1 MYIVSFFCA
10 ELLPPSLL
18 EAVEVGT
25 TSIVIRWTQD
35 EVVTGYIL
43 DITYNGPCTPNS
55 QTMFL
60 DGSLRSYTITG
71 LEEGSSYTI
80 ELSALN
86 GAGRSEGSRLEN
98 LFTTSTCKFSCFIVY
113 NYKIYVLNMYIQLY
127 LIIVVVQ
134 LLVPPQ
140 NPLDP
145 RTLTPL

>member
-1 MYIVSFFCA
+1 MP
-10 ELLPPSLL
+10 PPSSP
-18 EAVEVGT
+18 ENFRSVEVGT
-25 TSIVIRWTQD
+25 TSIELLWIQD

-86 GAGRSEGSRLEN
+86 GAGRSEGSRLQ
-98 LFTTSTCKFSCFIVY
+98 IVTVGTGEFRIAPLSHERVCSHPSGHIS
-113 NYKIYVLNMYIQLY
+113 YKVI
-127 LIIVVVQ
+127 
-134 LLVPPQ
+134 
-140 NPLDP
+140 
-145 RTLTPL
+145 T